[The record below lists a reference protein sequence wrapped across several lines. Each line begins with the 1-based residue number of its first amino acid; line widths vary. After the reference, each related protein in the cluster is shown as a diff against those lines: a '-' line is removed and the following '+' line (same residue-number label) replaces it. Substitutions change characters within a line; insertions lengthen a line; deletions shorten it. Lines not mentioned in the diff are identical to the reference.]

1 MFELLTFPK
10 IKIFDFWLPGR
21 GGMHGLL
28 TSLLKKNLTFSD
40 TPLRQGWIL
49 QRKDLALPW
58 VGFSA
63 YPSTT
68 RAPVR
73 AQLWVH
79 ALRGVYSEL
88 RAGGGTRNGRL
99 RRKSYLGQRKTFLF
113 PRQVGVVWRQRR
125 GSAFCFLLLRLLQ
138 GRVWEINDPLHVQ
151 CWILSLGK

>member
-1 MFELLTFPK
+1 MVGSYSK
-10 IKIFDFWLPGR
+10 G
-21 GGMHGLL
+21 
-28 TSLLKKNLTFSD
+28 
-40 TPLRQGWIL
+40 
-49 QRKDLALPW
+49 LALPW

-63 YPSTT
+63 HPSTT

-99 RRKSYLGQRKTFLF
+99 RRNSYLGQRKTFFF

-125 GSAFCFLLLRLLQ
+125 GRALCFLLLRLLH
-138 GRVWEINDPLHVQ
+138 GRVWEINDPHVQ
-151 CWILSLGK
+151 CWITVLGKRPPKCRRRESQVFFQEGGCPAAAECVDL